1 MTCIAGQS
9 GCKLRNMQRT
19 VVLLKP
25 DGLQRGLIGEII
37 HRFERKGLKIVALK
51 MMKVSEA
58 TVEEHY
64 AHHKDKPFFAS
75 LKKFMMSAPL
85 VGLVLEGM
93 DAVSVVRTMAGATSG
108 REAQYGTIRGDFSIS
123 QSNNIVHV
131 SDSEE
136 AAVEEIH
143 RFFEESEIH
152 DWDRTIS
159 PYLYNEDEV

>member
-1 MTCIAGQS
+1 
-9 GCKLRNMQRT
+9 MQRT
-19 VVLLKP
+19 VVILKP
-25 DGLQRGLIGEII
+25 DALQRGLVGEII

-51 MMKVSEA
+51 MMKASEA
-58 TVEEHY
+58 VIEEHY

-85 VGLVLEGM
+85 VGMILEGK
-93 DAVSVVRTMAGATSG
+93 DAVNVVRKMAGVTNA
-108 REAQYGTIRGDFSIS
+108 READFGTIRGDFSIS

-136 AAVEEIH
+136 AAKEEIH
-143 RFFEESEIH
+143 RFFEEAEIH

-159 PYLYNEDEV
+159 PYLYGEDEV